1 MGENCSGLTSGF
13 GKKECASGDSGEEGE
28 GSLPGLVTA
37 DERFSAVRSFLETEV
52 LNLKR
57 LDPNNL
63 ERKLP
68 SWSFCF
74 DFFCTSSLTVSWTLL
89 VFTEALLY
97 P

>member
-1 MGENCSGLTSGF
+1 MREKKPNLVGRMGKFVE
-13 GKKECASGDSGEEGE
+13 KKGTK

-74 DFFCTSSLTVSWTLL
+74 DFFCSTSSLTVSWTLL
-89 VFTEALLY
+89 VFTEAALLL
-97 P
+97 